1 MTSRRMP
8 IPLTFFIVVI
18 ATIVL
23 IIFFGAWAASANAA
37 NRDQTLYFGFV
48 GGVSSLNPDTSSA
61 SQLSGLQASGLEEGN
76 IDGAGDSWWEKGFL
90 KACPFH

>member
-18 ATIVL
+18 ATIFL
-23 IIFFGAWAASANAA
+23 IIFFGAWAVSADSAG
-37 NRDQTLYFGFV
+37 REKTLAFGFV
-48 GGVSSLNPDTSSA
+48 GGSSLNPDTSSI
-61 SQLSGLQASGLEEGN
+61 SELSGLEASAQEVGN
-76 IDGAGDSWWEKGFL
+76 SGGEGDSWWEKGFL